1 LGISPNFELKRNR
14 LAVIGEDGKLN
25 IKNFLKR
32 LLILSLY
39 YGANQETANQETANQ
54 ETKEI
59 QDSPRNGRKLSRY
72 ILKEQLLQDLTW
84 NRAKLMTTCHKFSAG
99 IKIDFN

>member
-1 LGISPNFELKRNR
+1 MTYYTENWSRLDIWYDDVLIIDRSFELKRNR

-39 YGANQETANQETANQ
+39 YGANQET
-54 ETKEI
+54 KEI
-59 QDSPRNGRKLSRY
+59 QDILRNGRKLSRY
-72 ILKEQLLQDLTW
+72 ILK
-84 NRAKLMTTCHKFSAG
+84 
-99 IKIDFN
+99 